1 MLRPYTNVGP
11 SPLVRDTRWETRL
24 LALVAAV
31 LVVFGL
37 TAVYGASSL
46 LTISGGQVGSSF
58 ALKQALGA
66 AVGGIVAALLAR
78 SDYRKWQR
86 AAWPVL
92 GVVAVLL
99 LLPLLPFT
107 QAIAPSING
116 ARRWVNLGFV
126 TVQPSELAKF
136 AVVVWTAMLA
146 AKKGERIR
154 TFQYGLLPFLVV
166 LVPLVALIFLEP
178 NLSMA
183 VLVTLLAGVVLF
195 TAGARIGHF
204 LTIAVV
210 ATPILFGAVASAQY
224 RLARVVTF
232 LNPGSAPSEATW
244 QVHQSLVGMGAGR
257 LFGVG
262 LGQGQ
267 QKLGYLP
274 YAYSD
279 FIFSTIGEEWGFL
292 GVLAIMVLFGTFAW
306 LGLRIA
312 RSAGDPFGRLL
323 AVGLTG
329 MIGITAVLHIGVT
342 LALLPATGITLP
354 FISYG
359 RSSLLLALVATGG
372 FIRFGRAGRAV
383 GRVLEPERPVIV
395 IGTGGY
401 AAGPV
406 VWRAQRRGL
415 PTVLQEQNASPG
427 LATRWLA
434 RRARQVHLGFP
445 EARAELRFGPHTAV
459 FALGNPIRRPE
470 PGSRAPALDQPGLG
484 AERPTLLAL
493 GGSQGAGAGNF
504 AAGGALERGLLDG
517 VNVVWGT
524 GTAQANALA
533 RYAVPGRV
541 VVRGFFDPIAAAYRV
556 ADLVV
561 ARAGAMTVAEL
572 CAWGKPS
579 VLVPLPTSAAN
590 HQTHNARALAAAGAA
605 IHLAEHDLS
614 AHALAGLITEL
625 LGEPARLE
633 ALAARARA
641 RGHPNASREIVSRI
655 LTIVV

>member
-1 MLRPYTNVGP
+1 MLCSYTNVGP
-11 SPLVRDTRWETRL
+11 SPMVRDTRWETRL

-92 GVVAVLL
+92 GVV
-99 LLPLLPFT
+99 
-107 QAIAPSING
+107 
-116 ARRWVNLGFV
+116 

-136 AVVVWTAMLA
+136 GVVVWTAMLA

-166 LVPLVALIFLEP
+166 LAPLVALIFLEP

-306 LGLRIA
+306 LGFRIA
-312 RSAGDPFGRLL
+312 RSAGDLFGRLL
-323 AVGLTG
+323 AEGLTG

-359 RSSLLLALVATGG
+359 RSSLFVALVATGVL
-372 FIRFGRAGRAV
+372 ISIGRGR
-383 GRVLEPERPVIV
+383 R
-395 IGTGGY
+395 
-401 AAGPV
+401 
-406 VWRAQRRGL
+406 
-415 PTVLQEQNASPG
+415 S
-427 LATRWLA
+427 
-434 RRARQVHLGFP
+434 
-445 EARAELRFGPHTAV
+445 
-459 FALGNPIRRPE
+459 
-470 PGSRAPALDQPGLG
+470 
-484 AERPTLLAL
+484 
-493 GGSQGAGAGNF
+493 AGA
-504 AAGGALERGLLDG
+504 
-517 VNVVWGT
+517 
-524 GTAQANALA
+524 
-533 RYAVPGRV
+533 
-541 VVRGFFDPIAAAYRV
+541 
-556 ADLVV
+556 
-561 ARAGAMTVAEL
+561 
-572 CAWGKPS
+572 
-579 VLVPLPTSAAN
+579 
-590 HQTHNARALAAAGAA
+590 
-605 IHLAEHDLS
+605 
-614 AHALAGLITEL
+614 
-625 LGEPARLE
+625 
-633 ALAARARA
+633 
-641 RGHPNASREIVSRI
+641 
-655 LTIVV
+655 